1 MVLLERRT
9 ERSSR
14 ERNRDRFEDY
24 FQRIFKLELAEVK
37 WIGLC
42 QDGNNW

>member
-9 ERSSR
+9 ERSLR

-24 FQRIFKLELAEVK
+24 FQRISKLELAVVE